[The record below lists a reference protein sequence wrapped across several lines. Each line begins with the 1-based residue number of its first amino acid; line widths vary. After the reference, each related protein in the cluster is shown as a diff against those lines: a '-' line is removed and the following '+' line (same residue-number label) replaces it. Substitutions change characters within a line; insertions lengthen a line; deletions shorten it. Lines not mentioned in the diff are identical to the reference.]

1 MSSQQP
7 MRSSVNWA
15 VLGMLIERPSY
26 GYELHQRLARRFPPD
41 VLDPAPSH
49 VYAALNTL
57 EKRGFIEP
65 LVGQVDDGSVSRRQ
79 PKLHYRAT
87 ALGGREFRGW
97 LAEQLRADPAH
108 TEFVRRLALAAGM
121 RRAAVVHELV
131 DAFEDGCMREAHALP
146 MPGADGQPARS
157 ADALMQRLTVGARR
171 AVLDAQMAWMQHARK
186 EIEAFERWQEQDG

>member
-26 GYELHQRLARRFPPD
+26 GYELHQRLARRFPPE

-65 LVGQVDDGSVSRRQ
+65 LVVRVDDDSVSQRQ
-79 PKLHYRAT
+79 PKLRYRAT

-97 LAEQLRADPAH
+97 LAEQLRTDPAH
-108 TEFVRRLALAAGM
+108 TEFVQRLALTSGM
-121 RRAAVVHELV
+121 RRTAVVRELV
-131 DAFEDGCMREAHALP
+131 DAYEDGCVDEAHALP
-146 MPGADGQPARS
+146 LPSADGEPARS
-157 ADALMQRLTVGARR
+157 ADALMERLTIGARR
-171 AVLDAQMAWMQHARK
+171 ATLDAHMAWLRYARK
-186 EIEAFERWQEQDG
+186 EIAAFERWQEQDG